1 MRLLIDAGNTRI
13 KWAVASSANNDI
25 LANGVVVRDWDDLSD
40 YAGKIESAWLS
51 CVASQSV
58 LDGIINKIET
68 NFGVEVHVAEVS
80 ANAAGLVNNYA
91 DLEKLGVD
99 RWVAAMGA
107 RYLVKNGALIV
118 IDAGTAI
125 TIDLVSA
132 ADCFEGG
139 VILPGFASMHDVLLK
154 RTAGIDSFRQSVDS
168 VIGKNTRECINSG
181 VQFGL
186 VGAVERVVSEI
197 CETLPNSTPRVLIM
211 GGDADVIAVNSKL
224 KLKVELQLHMIF
236 YGLMLLSNK

>member
-1 MRLLIDAGNTRI
+1 MKLLIDAGNTRM
-13 KWAVASSANNDI
+13 KWAVASSANNGI
-25 LANGVVVRDWDDLSD
+25 LAKGVVAQDWKDVSA
-40 YAGKIESAWLS
+40 YAGKIESAWVS

-68 NFGVEVHVAEVS
+68 NFGVQVHVAKVS
-80 ANAAGLVNNYA
+80 ACAAGLVNNYA
-91 DLEKLGVD
+91 DLDKLGVD
-99 RWVAAMGA
+99 RWVAAIGA
-107 RYLVKNGALIV
+107 RYLAKRGELVV

-139 VILPGFASMHDVLLK
+139 VILPGFASMHDALLK

-186 VGAVERVVSEI
+186 LGAVERVVSEI
-197 CETLPNSTPRVLIM
+197 CATLPNASPRVLIM
-211 GGDADVIAVNSKL
+211 GGDADVIVANS
-224 KLKVELQLHMIF
+224 KLKVELQLDMIF